1 MNEKI
6 TNLFKTE
13 DYSEKQ
19 IANYLEK
26 IINSG
31 NVILESN
38 IIESKKTIHDCYEY
52 VFQKARELAK
62 NARSI
67 MVDDKIVFGWAT
79 HFYDEKGRPADLI
92 VEKKHE
98 TNHHYTKIVNVES
111 TFKKKENIHTMLSI
125 AAVCAVVCMFSA
137 ALSLKFICI
146 IAAISTVLFGILSI
160 SQNKADKLW
169 AIILMIIA
177 ILALIY

>member
-6 TNLFKTE
+6 EKLFATE

-19 IANYLEK
+19 IANHLEEV
-26 IINSG
+26 INSG

-38 IIESKKTIHDCYEY
+38 IIESKKTIHDCYQY

-79 HFYDEKGRPADLI
+79 HFYDEKGKPADL
-92 VEKKHE
+92 VVAEKKHE
-98 TNHHYTKIVNVES
+98 PMHYSPKIETTV
-111 TFKKKENIHTMLSI
+111 KIHDKEE
-125 AAVCAVVCMFSA
+125 VRCDEQ
-137 ALSLKFICI
+137 LSLF
-146 IAAISTVLFGILSI
+146 
-160 SQNKADKLW
+160 
-169 AIILMIIA
+169 
-177 ILALIY
+177 